1 MVYSL
6 EILVLVDNNTIIDK
20 YYYGEPG
27 LSFLIKQDN
36 LKILFDTG
44 YSDIFLKNADIAGEN
59 IFDSDIIVISH
70 GHNDHTGGLNHL
82 CRKMVKNTRLVAH
95 RNAFT
100 KKIFDNSDSIG
111 SDLSE
116 EMLNKYFQVEL
127 SKEPKWLS
135 KNIVFLGEI
144 PRIVDFED
152 NHPVGYLS
160 DTAEMDYLLDDSALA
175 IRTKHGIVI
184 ITGCS
189 HSGIA
194 NICEY
199 TKEIFINNKIISI
212 VGGMHLLDADQIRI
226 DNTIKYFKTLNLESL
241 YACHC
246 TGFNAMCQLSK
257 EFNFFEV
264 GSGLKM
270 FF

>member
-1 MVYSL
+1 MEL
-6 EILVLVDNNTIIDK
+6 LVLVDNNTITDK

-27 LSFLIKQDN
+27 FSLLIKHDG

-44 YSDIFLKNADIAGEN
+44 YSDVLVKNSNIAEEN
-59 IFDSDIIVISH
+59 IFNSDFIVISH
-70 GHNDHTGGLNHL
+70 GHNDHTGGLKHL
-82 CRKMVKNTRLVAH
+82 LSKMDNNTRLVAH
-95 RNAFT
+95 NNAFA
-100 KKIFDNSDSIG
+100 KKTFDKSDSIG
-111 SDLSE
+111 SDLSVE
-116 EMLNKYFQVEL
+116 LLNKYFQVEL

-135 KNIVFLGEI
+135 ENVAFLGEI
-144 PRIVDFED
+144 PRTVNFE
-152 NHPVGYLS
+152 NNSPIGYLS
-160 DTAEMDYLLDDSALA
+160 DTDEVDYLLDDSALA
-175 IRTKHGIVI
+175 IKTKQGIVI

-199 TKEIFINNKIISI
+199 AKKIFPNDKIISI
-212 VGGMHLLDADQIRI
+212 VGGLHLLDADKARI
-226 DNTIKYFKTLNLESL
+226 DNTIKYFKTLNLDSL

-264 GSGLKM
+264 GSGLKI